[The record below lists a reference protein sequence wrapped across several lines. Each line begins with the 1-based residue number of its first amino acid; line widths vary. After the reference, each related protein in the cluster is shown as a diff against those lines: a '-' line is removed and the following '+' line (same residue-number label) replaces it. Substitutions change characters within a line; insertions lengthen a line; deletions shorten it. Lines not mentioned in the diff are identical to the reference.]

1 MPALAKKDLPVGDI
15 KISKPVEKYMDK
27 YMNKDKQP
35 PEEEMIYWCQDMKQN
50 DFNKMIH

>member
-15 KISKPVEKYMDK
+15 EISKPVEKYMDK

-35 PEEEMIYWCQDMKQN
+35 PEEEMNLLVSRYETK
-50 DFNKMIH
+50 